1 MDIDRIDQQLLN
13 ALQDN
18 ARLTISEL
26 ADQVNLS
33 VSGVKKRLSK
43 LEEKSVIIQ
52 YATHLD
58 RGLLGLHLLCFVE
71 VMLAAHQRTDV
82 TQFDEMI
89 QAFDEVL
96 ECHRLTGGADYLLKI
111 VVRDRE
117 HLDSFLMDTLLP
129 LPAVDKV
136 QTSIVLKEV
145 KETTKIPVEMT
156 V

>member
-1 MDIDRIDQQLLN
+1 MDFDKIDQQILT

-26 ADQVNLS
+26 ADQVDLS

-43 LEEKSVIIQ
+43 LEERGVILQ

-58 RGLLGLHLLCFVE
+58 RSMLGLYLLCFVE
-71 VMLAAHQRTDV
+71 VMLTAHQRADV
-82 TQFDEMI
+82 AHFDEKI

-117 HLDSFLMDTLLP
+117 HLDNFLMDTLLP
-129 LPAVDKV
+129 LSAVDKV

-145 KETTKIPVEMT
+145 KETTKIPIQIT
-156 V
+156 A